1 MRAPLHYTLTSVKS
15 TVEPLEG
22 NKVKVSVEVD
32 AEEFEIAIAS
42 AFRTLAQQVN
52 IKGFRRGKVP
62 RKILEAQFGGG
73 MARQQALRDSL
84 PDFYAKA
91 VREHEVDVIAA
102 PEFAVTAGADDGAVA
117 FDAVVEIRPNITISG
132 YEALEVTIPS
142 PHVAEA
148 DLEERIERLRSQNGD
163 FESAERPA
171 ADGDQVLIDIEGSQD
186 GEEIEGLTA
195 ADYQY
200 EVGSGAVVA
209 EIDENLRGAKAGDV
223 LSFPAKHPEEGEGDL
238 AFTVTVKE
246 VRGAVLPEVTD
257 EWVAQVTEFASVEEL
272 RSKLGE
278 QLRGQRLVE
287 ANQAFQQRTA
297 DALGGLVT
305 DDVPEAMIDSEI
317 SARIQTFAQRL
328 RQQNVELGRFLQM
341 TGQAPGDLVA
351 QYRDP
356 ATQAIKVDL
365 ALRAV
370 AEAQSV
376 DPSDEDFD
384 RFFDTQA
391 RQFGQSVEEIREAF
405 QRAGQMGAVRSE
417 IKKGKALE
425 WVLER
430 VRIVDEEG
438 NSVDRAA
445 LEFPAAEPSNEDD
458 SNSDTPAEPGED
470 QA

>member
-1 MRAPLHYTLTSVKS
+1 MAAPFHYTLTSVKS

-32 AEEFEIAIAS
+32 AEEFEVAINS

-62 RKILEAQFGGG
+62 RKILEAQFGAG
-73 MARQQALRDSL
+73 MARQQALQDSL
-84 PDFYAKA
+84 PDYYAQA
-91 VREHEVDVIAA
+91 VREHEVDIIAA
-102 PEFAVTAGADDGAVA
+102 PEFEVTAGAEDGPVA
-117 FDAVVEIRPNITISG
+117 FDAVVEIRPNITIVG
-132 YEALEVTIPS
+132 YENLEITVPS
-142 PHVAEA
+142 PEVA
-148 DLEERIERLRSQNGD
+148 DTDIEERVERLRTQNGD

-171 ADGDQVLIDIEGSQD
+171 GDGDQVLIDILGSQD
-186 GEEIEGLTA
+186 GENIEGLTA
-195 ADYQY
+195 TDYQY

-223 LSFPAKHPEEGEGDL
+223 LTFPAKHPEEGEGDL
-238 AFTVTVKE
+238 SFTVTVKE
-246 VRGAVLPEVTD
+246 VRAAVLPAVTD
-257 EWVAQVTEFASVEEL
+257 EWVAEVTEFASVEEL
-272 RSKLGE
+272 RSKLTE
-278 QLRGQRLVE
+278 QLRIQRLVE

-297 DALGGLVT
+297 EALGELVT
-305 DDVPEAMIDSEI
+305 DVVPEAMIDSEI

-341 TGQAPGDLVA
+341 TGQSPADLVA
-351 QYRDP
+351 QYREP
-356 ATQAIKVDL
+356 STQAIKVDL
-365 ALRAV
+365 ALRSV

-376 DPSDEDFD
+376 EPSDDDLEE
-384 RFFDTQA
+384 FFARQA
-391 RQFGQSVEEIREAF
+391 TQFGQTVAEIREAY
-405 QRAGQMGAVRSE
+405 QRAGQMAAVRSE
-417 IKKGKALE
+417 IKKSKALE

-445 LEFPAAEPSNEDD
+445 LEFPAPASNDESQDQ
-458 SNSDTPAEPGED
+458 SETPAEPGED